1 MLNHKQNT
9 GTIHTVLA
17 DTVKGGDVVIIGDL
31 VGVAATD
38 GNGVHQKAV
47 ALKGSFML
55 PKDTSTFAQGA
66 KVYWISA
73 DKKCTSTSSGNTLI
87 GLAFA
92 AAGTADTVVEVALTN
107 SI

>member
-9 GTIHTVLA
+9 GIIHTVLA
-17 DTVKGGDVVIIGDL
+17 DTVKGGDVVTIGDL
-31 VGVAATD
+31 VGVAISD
-38 GNGVHQKAV
+38 GNGVHLKAV

-55 PKDTSTFAQGA
+55 PKDTSTFTQGA
-66 KVYWISA
+66 KVYWIA
-73 DKKCTSTSSGNTLI
+73 GDKKCTTSSAGNTLI

-92 AAGTADTVVEVALTN
+92 AAGTAATEVEVALTN